1 VQSATTGITIQ
12 NAGSGNAHALLQPT
26 IIVNYLLRVL

>member
-1 VQSATTGITIQ
+1 MRMSPASG
-12 NAGSGNAHALLQPT
+12 GSGTPASKVQLT